1 MATIQLLF
9 ENQRNRQLLAEALA
23 DDHDVIEGT
32 DSTDA
37 FLDTEFDLCL
47 LDGPAFRG
55 QQETLAIK
63 KERASPVFL
72 PYLLFLGERDPEQ
85 ASEEVWEHVDEVITT
100 PIDRE
105 ELTNRVANL
114 LQRRD
119 LSLELKR
126 RQEFTEERFQT
137 LFESTPDPIV
147 VVTDEGIVTE
157 VNDAFTRMFDVE
169 REVVLDK
176 HVTDLDV
183 TPSESVE
190 KLLLRVDEAV
200 DTAADESEGTVE
212 VTSATGDTHVTE
224 LNVDV
229 VEELGDATER
239 IGIFRDVT
247 GREEYQQK
255 LERQVEQLERFAS
268 VISHDLR
275 DPLNTAQAKT
285 RLAQRESDSE
295 KLDELADV
303 LDRMEGI
310 IEDVLTLAKQGK
322 AVGETSPVDL
332 GAVVEA
338 AWSTI
343 DAPDEASLQ
352 PATELPT
359 IDADEERLQALL
371 ENLLRNAIMHA
382 GPDVTIGIGSLDGR
396 HGFYVQDDGPGI
408 PEDERDGVFEY
419 GHTTAEEGTGIGL
432 AIVKQIA
439 DAHGWEVSLGE
450 SPSGGARFEFVQR

>member
-9 ENQRNRQLLAEALA
+9 ENQRNRQVLAEALA
-23 DDHDVIEGT
+23 ADHEVITGT
-32 DSTDA
+32 ESAEA
-37 FLDTEFDLCL
+37 FLDTDFDLCL

-55 QQETLAIK
+55 QQDTLATR
-63 KERASPVFL
+63 KERASPAFL
-72 PYLLFLGERDPEQ
+72 PYLLFLGDRSPEQ
-85 ASEEVWEHVDEVITT
+85 ASKAVWELVDEVITA

-105 ELTNRVANL
+105 ELTHRIANL

-119 LSLELKR
+119 MSLELKR

-157 VNDAFTRMFDVE
+157 VNDAFIRMFNRE
-169 REVVLDK
+169 RETVVNE

-183 TPSESVE
+183 SPSEAVE
-190 KLLLRVDEAV
+190 RLLLRVDEAAG
-200 DTAADESEGTVE
+200 TAAGDPEGTVE

-229 VEELGDATER
+229 VEELGEATER

-247 GREEYQQK
+247 GREEHQEA
-255 LERQVEQLERFAS
+255 LERQVKQLERFAS

-275 DPLNTAQAKT
+275 DPLNTAIAKT
-285 RLAQRESDSE
+285 RLIQRECESD
-295 KLDELADV
+295 KLDELIDV
-303 LDRMEGI
+303 FDRMEAL

-322 AVGETSPVDL
+322 VVGETSPVELDTV
-332 GAVVEA
+332 AEA

-343 DAPDEASLQ
+343 DAPEEATLRFDTRV
-352 PATELPT
+352 PMV
-359 IDADEERLQALL
+359 DADEERLLALL
-371 ENLLRNAIMHA
+371 ENLFRNAVLHA
-382 GPDVTIGIGSLDGR
+382 GPDVTVEVGPLGGQF
-396 HGFYVQDDGPGI
+396 GFYVRDDGPGI
-408 PEDERDGVFEY
+408 PTAERDDVFEY

-439 DAHGWEVSLGE
+439 DAHGWDVALDE
-450 SPSGGARFEFVQR
+450 SPAGGAQFEFVQR